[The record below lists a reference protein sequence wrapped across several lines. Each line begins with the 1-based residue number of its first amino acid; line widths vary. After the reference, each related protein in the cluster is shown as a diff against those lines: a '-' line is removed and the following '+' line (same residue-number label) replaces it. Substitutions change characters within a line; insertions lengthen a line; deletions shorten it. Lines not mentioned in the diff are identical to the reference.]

1 MAIDV
6 GKYFCSS
13 GGVAGD
19 SGGIRLCIGVVGA
32 AAVSPLCVAFGELCI
47 LCALVGMVIGIVV
60 VVIVIVFGIG
70 CGNSVEYNISASS
83 DSSCCGAT
91 FGSVSGTAFVLIK
104 QSDYG
109 GCSARCGAAVL
120 HTCAQAVGGWFHYQG
135 YSVPR

>member
-1 MAIDV
+1 ML
-6 GKYFCSS
+6 GSNCSN

-60 VVIVIVFGIG
+60 VVIVIVFGIDS
-70 CGNSVEYNISASS
+70 GNIVEYNISASS
-83 DSSCCGAT
+83 DSNCCGT
-91 FGSVSGTAFVLIK
+91 ISGSVSDTAFV
-104 QSDYG
+104 SVEYTTG
-109 GCSARCGAAVL
+109 CGCSARYGAATM
-120 HTCAQAVGGWFHYQG
+120 HTCAQAMGGWFHYQG